1 MRTAWRV
8 TCLGLAANVSD
19 TLDEL
24 YREHP
29 DEFVAGRNRLAKELR
44 AEGER
49 EQAEDVRRLRR
60 PTAAAWLL
68 NRVALSSADR
78 LEQFAAA
85 VEELEAAQGRV
96 LEGKDD
102 AAAAWRAAVAR
113 QREAAAAVVEEAARM
128 AREAGRDP
136 GERPLELVGETLTA
150 ASGDPELRARVL
162 EGRVER
168 EQAGAT
174 LPMPAAP
181 APRRRS
187 RAPTARKDTAGARRE
202 LKRVERE
209 LASAE
214 DREQRSRERVA
225 KAEAGLRGAKEKL
238 AEHARATAALRRE
251 LKAAQRKAK
260 A

>member
-1 MRTAWRV
+1 VA
-8 TCLGLAANVSD
+8 LAANVSD

-29 DEFVAGRNRLAKELR
+29 DEFVAGRNRLVKDLR
-44 AEGER
+44 AAGER
-49 EQAEDVRRLRR
+49 EQAEEVRRLRR
-60 PTAAAWLL
+60 PSAAAWLL
-68 NRVALSSADR
+68 NRVALSSPDR

-85 VEELEAAQGRV
+85 VEELEAAQGAV
-96 LEGKDD
+96 LDGKDD

-113 QREAAAAVVEEAARM
+113 QREAAAAVVEDAARM
-128 AREAGRDP
+128 AHEAGRDP
-136 GERPLELVGETLTA
+136 GQRALELVGETLTA

-168 EQAGAT
+168 ERAGAT

-181 APRRRS
+181 APRRRT
-187 RAPTARKDTAGARRE
+187 RAPAARKDTAGARRE
-202 LKRVERE
+202 LKRLERE

-214 DREQRSRERVA
+214 DRERRSRERIA
-225 KAEAGLRGAKEKL
+225 KAEDALRGEKEKL
-238 AEHARATAALRRE
+238 AEHGRATATLRRE
-251 LKAAQRKAK
+251 LKAAQRKAR